1 MTSFLVRRKETKD
14 SEGEQKECHRKS
26 QQDWQKHRE
35 CVVENQ
41 EGKKI

>member
-26 QQDWQKHRE
+26 QLDWQKHRE